1 MSIPSDELKDKPK
14 PFLTHHLIPQA
25 FFFTL
30 GLTKGSILSIDVTD
44 QCNLRCQH
52 CYFFEQEQ
60 EGLWDEAAWEARIRE
75 MKQKYKLLYSCTW
88 VGGEPLLRK
97 NLIENLKKH
106 FLHNLVVT
114 NGTVPLPDW
123 KDVQFHVSIDG
134 NEEAHEKMRRQK
146 GLYRQMKRNCS
157 RPDLAV
163 KGAMC
168 VTSLNVDTIEEVLE
182 DWRPHLKG
190 IMFDFYTPI
199 EGLSDD
205 LWIGWEK
212 RDATLERLL
221 RLKKEKYGDFIAM
234 EDRVIELMKS
244 QNSRK
249 VTDNCL
255 FAKKALSLTTTGAV
269 KEKCMLGPKADCDR
283 CGCVVPY
290 YLHYRVE
297 KSSILKMTWNEL
309 KKRWRL
315 VQDDFNSLNPPA
327 SKVPPS
333 LTESA
338 HATAPSEGH

>member
-1 MSIPSDELKDKPK
+1 MSK

-25 FFFTL
+25 FFFTV
-30 GLTKGSILSIDVTD
+30 GLTKGSIVSIDVTD

-60 EGLWDEAAWEARIRE
+60 EGNWDQEQWGQRIAE
-75 MKQKYKLLYSCTW
+75 LKKQYKLMYSCTW

-97 NLIENLKKH
+97 QLIENLRKH

-114 NGTVPLPDW
+114 NGTIPLPDW
-123 KDVQFHVSIDG
+123 PDVQFHLSIDG
-134 NEEAHEKMRRQK
+134 NEKAHEKMRRQK
-146 GLYRQMKRNCS
+146 GLYQQMKKNCS
-157 RPDLAV
+157 RPDLNV

-168 VTSLNVDTIEEVLE
+168 VTSLNVDTVEEVIEE
-182 DWRPHLKG
+182 WRPHLKA

-199 EGLSDD
+199 EGLPDD
-205 LWIGWEK
+205 LWIGWK
-212 RDATLERLL
+212 RRDRVLDQL
-221 RLKKEKYGDFIAM
+221 RDLKQKYGDFIFM

-244 QNSRK
+244 HNSRK

-255 FAKKALSLTTTGAV
+255 FAKKALSLTSTGAV

-297 KSSILKMTWNEL
+297 KKSIVQMTWNEI
-309 KKRWRL
+309 KKRW
-315 VQDDFNSLNPPA
+315 
-327 SKVPPS
+327 K
-333 LTESA
+333 
-338 HATAPSEGH
+338 APSPRHDSTHAIVPSEDRPA